1 MYNMAI
7 KSIKWFVPLELN
19 HSSYVYT
26 SLVEYSKVNKCNL
39 EVSYKNL
46 NKKGKISVEYEN
58 LEYSSHW
65 YTKVTYVEIQNNDLK
80 KIRIAFDLND
90 SPYEFSTYSL
100 ENCDIVFKR
109 SYIEK
114 FIVCLPEK
122 YKEKIRPMGL
132 PFMVR
137 PDEFLFKNK
146 IVLLFLLFRS
156 RQLVKFDRL
165 ILNRFKYLISDTY
178 KRCEI
183 ILKTRRVS
191 DFNVLKTMNLSN
203 NIFFQKRLFPNEFD
217 EDTKEVHKQRV
228 RLIRLLKSEF
238 SKYFIGGL
246 KNAPPMTDKYE
257 DCISEI
263 DGDAKV
269 FLDKMK
275 SCGICIYT
283 RGLSFSTGWT
293 LPEFLSQGKCVVAE
307 KGEMVFPN
315 PLVDNIHV
323 IYFDSDESLVK
334 ICSEL
339 IKDQNKI
346 EMLGRNA
353 LDYYEKEINPSIFF
367 NNILSE
373 IEWKKY

>member
-1 MYNMAI
+1 MAI

-26 SLVEYSKVNKCNL
+26 SLVEYSKVNKCNF
-39 EVSYKNL
+39 EVSCKNL
-46 NKKGKISVEYEN
+46 NKKGKVSVEHEN
-58 LEYSSHW
+58 LEHSSHW

-90 SPYEFSTYSL
+90 SPYEFSTYSI

-137 PDEFLFKNK
+137 SDEFLYKNK
-146 IVLLFLLFRS
+146 IFLLFLLFRT
-156 RQLVKFDRL
+156 RQLIKFDSL
-165 ILNRFKYLISDTY
+165 IFKRFKYLILDTF
-178 KRCEI
+178 KKVNT
-183 ILKTRRVS
+183 LFKARRIS
-191 DFNVLKTMNLSN
+191 DFNEFRIASLSN
-203 NIFFQKRLFPNEFD
+203 NIFYQKRLFPNEFD
-217 EDTKEVHKQRV
+217 EDTKEVHEQRIS
-228 RLIRLLKSEF
+228 LIRLLKSEF

-246 KNAPPMTDKYE
+246 KNAPPLTDKYE

-283 RGLSFSTGWT
+283 RGLTFSTGWT
-293 LPEFLSQGKCVVAE
+293 LPEFLSQGKCIVAE

-315 PLVDNIHV
+315 PLLDNVHLMF
-323 IYFDSDESLVK
+323 FDSEEKLIE
-334 ICSEL
+334 ICKEL

-353 LDYYEKEINPSIFF
+353 LDYYNKYINPSIFF
-367 NNILSE
+367 NNILDE